1 MSGWSNLSLNET
13 YPILFNEF
21 NAMSIVVKIVGV
33 ILYIIICIGN
43 MSIIGISHYEKYGQ
57 DPRKRSFPDQIFGFG
72 FFVFAF
78 VNFTSATMILI
89 RSFFGPIGNILAIFH
104 YALYSI
110 LLGIPMSWAESIIFK
125 CLLIFFWKRFAALD
139 DDFFAVFFNI
149 FNFLIVGLGITIVRL
164 MTGEFQHRIEF
175 DYWSGIEIVDDNKYS
190 T

>member
-1 MSGWSNLSLNET
+1 MTGWSNLSLNET
-13 YPILFNEF
+13 YPIPFNEF
-21 NAMSIVVKIVGV
+21 NAMPIVVKIIGV

-57 DPRKRSFPDQIFGFG
+57 DPRKRSFPDQIFGFS
-72 FFVFAF
+72 FFVFAL
-78 VNFTSATMILI
+78 VNFISSTMILI
-89 RSFFGPIGNILAIFH
+89 RSFCGPIGDILAVFH
-104 YALYSI
+104 YVLSSVM
-110 LLGIPMSWAESIIFK
+110 LGFPMSLAESIIFK

-164 MTGEFQHRIEF
+164 MTGEFQHRIDF
-175 DYWSGIEIVDDNKYS
+175 GYWSGIEIVDDNKYS